1 MRRVM
6 MLVLTLATLISG
18 SALLHTKYT
27 VQEKAREL
35 KTLAEKIHIDR
46 KAIRVLKAEWA
57 YRTTPSTLQSES
69 MEYLA
74 LMPVLPRQVL
84 NGVEDIPFRR
94 NPLEPVAGTAGILL
108 SGMKTKKNTTDSSES
123 EPQAESVLRTA
134 SRRHNETRNMLVRL
148 SAQEDEKL

>member
-35 KTLAEKIHIDR
+35 EALAEKIHMDR

-57 YRTTPSTLQSES
+57 YRTTPSKLQGES

-84 NGVEDIPFRR
+84 GGVEDIPFRR
-94 NPLEPVAGTAGILL
+94 NPLEPVAGAAGILL
-108 SGMKTKKNTTDSSES
+108 SGIKSKKNTTNISGS
-123 EPQAESVLRTA
+123 EPQAGSVHSTA
-134 SRRHNETRNMLVRL
+134 SRLDHETHNMLVRL